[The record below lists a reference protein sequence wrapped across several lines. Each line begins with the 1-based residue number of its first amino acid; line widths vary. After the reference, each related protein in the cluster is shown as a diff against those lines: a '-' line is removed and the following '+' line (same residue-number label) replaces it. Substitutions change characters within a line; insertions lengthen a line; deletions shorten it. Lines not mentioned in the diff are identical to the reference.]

1 VISGAASITAPVL
14 AATAIA
20 TINNPATTVLPAR
33 LTNSFADTFLV
44 TRLEFDLAI

>member
-1 VISGAASITAPVL
+1 L

-33 LTNSFADTFLV
+33 LTNSFAVTFLV
-44 TRLEFDLAI
+44 TRLEFDLVILPDQAQASSII